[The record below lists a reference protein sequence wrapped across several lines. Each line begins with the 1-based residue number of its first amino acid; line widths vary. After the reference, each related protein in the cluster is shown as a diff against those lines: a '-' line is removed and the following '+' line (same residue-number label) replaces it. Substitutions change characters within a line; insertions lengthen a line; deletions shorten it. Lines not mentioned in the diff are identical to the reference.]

1 MHTPLPREALL
12 DAMETLYDL
21 LAHEPHA
28 AVRGVL
34 SHHLFVS
41 IGISN
46 HLFPHARLYGR
57 IRQLNLAV
65 GVSYATDMNVALS
78 AIDEILRANPR
89 VLRDPAP

>member
-12 DAMETLYDL
+12 DAMETLFDL

-28 AVRGVL
+28 AVRGVF

-41 IGISN
+41 IGNSN

-57 IRQLNLAV
+57 SDKRAIVRCFLKISLAR
-65 GVSYATDMNVALS
+65 GFF
-78 AIDEILRANPR
+78 EP
-89 VLRDPAP
+89 